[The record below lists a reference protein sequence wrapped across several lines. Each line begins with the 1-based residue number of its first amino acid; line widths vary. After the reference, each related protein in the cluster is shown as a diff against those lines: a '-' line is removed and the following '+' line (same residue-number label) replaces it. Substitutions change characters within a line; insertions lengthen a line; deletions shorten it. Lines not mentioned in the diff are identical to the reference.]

1 MTAGFYLFI
10 DEAGDEGIDRVR
22 PIDPDGAP
30 EYFVMC
36 GVLVSGTRLQEA
48 NAQLLLIKNKIGM
61 SPNDVLHFRDLRS
74 DHKIAALEIIAASR
88 MRLFAIV
95 SNKRNMRKYRNAR
108 CEGTYYEIVN
118 GRRRPK
124 RYNWFYNHTFR
135 YLMERVSS
143 ECIQY
148 TAPNDSKPKKINVIF
163 SLRQSHSYSQ
173 TRAYMHKLKL
183 ERRDKNY
190 FNNKKQ
196 IEWPVVDPSLIDGKR
211 AREEPLLQIAD
222 CVASAVYGAIDED
235 WLKHINPEYIEI
247 ISPRFACQA
256 SSPKGYGFSLL
267 PTQFSAPL
275 SPAQKRS
282 LRAVGYRL

>member
-1 MTAGFYLFI
+1 
-10 DEAGDEGIDRVR
+10 
-22 PIDPDGAP
+22 
-30 EYFVMC
+30 MC

-148 TAPNDSKPKKINVIF
+148 TTPNDSKPKKINVIF

-235 WLKHINPEYIEI
+235 WLKHISPEYIEI
-247 ISPRFACQA
+247 IAPRFACQA